1 MKKYENYKIKEAVL
15 PVLALRG
22 LTVIPGSRIQF
33 DVERKQSLKAVDVA
47 LKANQKIML
56 VAQKDIKV
64 ERPVQND
71 LFEVGCVGRVTS
83 MLKMQ
88 GGGAKV
94 VVEGLDRAVL
104 KNIIGAET
112 HLVGMVDVV
121 TCPDVSSDVA
131 ASEARIRELTDLIQ
145 GYADILPKLPEDII
159 LNVLSAKSLG
169 SMSDYIAANLPL
181 KYEVKQEILEIFDV
195 FERADAMIA
204 ILSKELE
211 ILELEQG
218 IAEKVRVALDKNQ
231 RDFYLREQMKIISD
245 ELGEGDDP
253 SVEADVYKEQIANL
267 DVPDEIKKKLN
278 DEAVRLSKMPFGSHE
293 GSVISGWLD
302 TVLKLPF
309 GVYTKDK
316 LNVNQARKQLDKDHY
331 GLAKVKERI
340 IEYIA
345 VRQLSPELKG
355 QIICLVGP
363 PGVGKTSI
371 AASIAKTLGR
381 KYARISL
388 GGIRDEAEIRGHRKT
403 YIGAMPGRII
413 RAIKQAESLNPL
425 ILLDEIDKLGYDYKG
440 DPSAAL
446 LEVLDPEQNKTFTDN
461 FLEIPFDLSD
471 VLFITTA
478 NSMDLIPAP
487 LLDRMEVIELGSY
500 TMNEKRQIAK
510 KHLIPKQMAKH
521 GITKENF
528 SIGDKEINELIDGY
542 TREAGVRELE
552 RALALV
558 MRKAAAEIASKKA
571 EKITV
576 DAAKLLE
583 YAGTRKYK
591 KDNLKKDAEIGV
603 VTGLAYTASGG
614 EVLTIEANVM
624 DGSGKIELTGSLG
637 DVMKESCHAAVS
649 FIRANSSRLKIN
661 NPDFYK
667 TKDIH
672 IHFPEGAVPKDGP
685 SAGITIT
692 TALVSELT
700 GIPVRSDIAMT
711 GEVTLRGRVL
721 AIGGL
726 KEKTMAAYKNGI
738 MNVIVPME
746 NISDIDDIDKEV
758 KEHLKFTYVERV
770 NEVLKL
776 ALVENPFI
784 E

>member
-576 DAAKLLE
+576 DTAKLLE